1 MGDTLDNVNFRDLLE
16 TILSE
21 NETENADLFAEY
33 GEWIN
38 DLELDFFAD
47 DFECYK

>member
-21 NETENADLFAEY
+21 NETENADFFAEY
-33 GEWIN
+33 GEGN
-38 DLELDFFAD
+38 GDFAFDFFAD